1 MQRVAGAYGASQF
14 GTAREAVP
22 NKGFSIMRV
31 EEAEPHV

>member
-22 NKGFSIMRV
+22 DKGIFQ
-31 EEAEPHV
+31 